1 MTNYTVAAL
10 RLRYNTNGILLE
22 GAITEVTNREGKNME
37 IIKHR
42 VAHYW
47 AHRAESFEAQRLRE
61 YDSEKRKRW
70 LAEFFR
76 YLPQGRKLQVLDI
89 GTGTGFFACLL
100 AAEGHETTGIDLTP
114 DMIEHAEHMAAV
126 LGQDVRFQLMDA
138 EEPEF
143 PDESFDVLVTRN
155 LTWTLPHIEKAY
167 REWYRILKPGGV
179 LINFDA
185 DYSAAL
191 EDEAEHELP
200 ENHAHKL
207 VPEYMKAENEAIT
220 MEIGAYHQPRP
231 QWDVQLLVEAGFERI
246 TVDMGVYKRI
256 YAEIDEFFNPT
267 PIFTIAAYK

>member
-1 MTNYTVAAL
+1 
-10 RLRYNTNGILLE
+10 
-22 GAITEVTNREGKNME
+22 ME
-37 IIKHR
+37 LIKHR

-47 AHRAESFEAQRLRE
+47 SHRADAFEQQRLRE
-61 YDSEKRKRW
+61 YESGKRERW
-70 LAEFFR
+70 LEEFRR
-76 YLPQGRKLQVLDI
+76 YLPQGKVLRILDV

-114 DMIEHAEHMAAV
+114 DMIDHAEHMAAV
-126 LGQDVRFQLMDA
+126 LGLDARFLIMDA

-143 PDESFDVLVTRN
+143 APESFDVLVTRN

-167 REWYRILKPGGV
+167 REWYRVLKPGGV

-191 EDEAEHELP
+191 DEEEEHELP

-207 VPEYMKAENEAIT
+207 VPDFLKEENEAIT
-220 MEIGAYHQPRP
+220 MEVGAYHQPRP
-231 QWDVQLLVEAGFERI
+231 QWDVQLLIEAGFERV
-246 TVDMGVYKRI
+246 TVDMGVCRRI
-256 YAEIDEFFNPT
+256 YAEVDEFFNPV